1 MYRRK
6 LIKNATLVSDDRSMR
21 GALLIEDE
29 HIERIIPEGE
39 SLKGVL
45 ADAVVDAEGGY
56 LLPGVIDE
64 HVHFR
69 DPGLTHKADFES
81 ESRAAAAGG
90 VTTVI
95 DMPNVVP
102 QTTTLEALR
111 EKFDIA
117 AAKSRVNYSFFFG
130 VTRENLDLIKRLNRR
145 GVCGLKVF
153 MGSSTGNMLVDDE
166 ESLDRLFAATS
177 RARLPLMAHCED
189 TNTINRNMA
198 ACQLAHGKDP
208 DVHFHAEIRSREACL
223 ASTRRAIELAHRHEA
238 RLHVAHVSTA
248 DELALFSPDDHLV
261 TAEAC
266 VPHLIFSDED
276 YARLGARIKCNPSI
290 KTAADREALRRALND
305 GTITTVATDHAPHTL
320 EEKVGGAARALSGM
334 PMVQFSLVAMLE
346 LVDKGVLSIE
356 RLVELMCHAPA
367 RLFGIESRGFLREGY
382 KADLVLLHHNSPW
395 TLTPNRILSR
405 CNWSPLEGRTFH
417 WRVAKT
423 YCNGYLICNRGHI
436 TDDTFRGQPV
446 TFDR

>member
-6 LIKNATLVSDDRSMR
+6 LIKNATLVSDGHCER

-45 ADAVVDAEGGY
+45 TDAVVDAEGGY

-90 VTTVI
+90 VTTI
-95 DMPNVVP
+95 FDMPNVVP
-102 QTTTLEALR
+102 QTTTLNALR
-111 EKFDIA
+111 EKFELA

-130 VTRENLDLIKRLNRR
+130 VTRDNIEDIRRLNRR
-145 GVCGLKVF
+145 EVAGLKVF

-166 ESLDRLFAATS
+166 ETLERLFST
-177 RARLPLMAHCED
+177 ARLPIMAHCEE
-189 TNTINRNMA
+189 TEIINRNMA
-198 ACQLAHGKDP
+198 ACQKAHGDDP
-208 DVHFHAEIRSREACL
+208 DVHFHSEIRSREVCL
-223 ASTRRAIELAHRHEA
+223 ASTRRAIDLARRYEA

-248 DELALFSPDDHLV
+248 DELSLFSLDDPSV
-261 TAEAC
+261 TAEVC
-266 VPHLIFSDED
+266 LPHLLFCDED
-276 YARLGARIKCNPSI
+276 YARLGTRIKCNPAV
-290 KTAADREALRRALND
+290 KTAADREALRRALTD

-320 EEKVGGAARALSGM
+320 AEKVGGAARAASGM
-334 PMVQFSLVAMLE
+334 PMVQFSLVAMLD
-346 LVDKGVLSIE
+346 LVDKGVLTIE

-367 RLFGIESRGFLREGY
+367 RLFGVESRGYLREGY
-382 KADLVLLHHNSPW
+382 KADLVLLRHDSPW

-405 CNWSPLEGRTFH
+405 CNWSPLEGRTFR

-423 YCNGYLICNRGHI
+423 YCNGYLIYNRGHI

-446 TFDR
+446 TFDRKP